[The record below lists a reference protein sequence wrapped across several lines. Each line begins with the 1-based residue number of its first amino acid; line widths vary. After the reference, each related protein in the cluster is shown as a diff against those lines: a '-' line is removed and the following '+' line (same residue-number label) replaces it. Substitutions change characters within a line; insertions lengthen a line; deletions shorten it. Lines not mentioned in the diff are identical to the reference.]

1 MAAGSQGFAEGSLG
15 QAEAIRPRPDPVCSY
30 QCGLSQVCLQG
41 LSETMQSKQTK
52 VKLKGRENQVRQ
64 NRAIRLQSARLPSM
78 HRVQWE
84 RPPAHCQGLL
94 LTAQWGSALEQ
105 GPCAFLPLPRVT
117 SWPQTR
123 ADPGLPTCR
132 LGNSRNQ
139 GHLAVALF
147 PSRRGARVLKPSKR
161 GRGGLQAA
169 YMNIIWGPS
178 ILTLSHSACPAHPTA
193 QPRTPHPFIP
203 PLPTPDPPKP
213 ALSPLPGKPVPFPP
227 SPHRFSAGLL
237 RFPASKSPQFYYS
250 PYDLTVTQQPDVPI
264 RR

>member
-1 MAAGSQGFAEGSLG
+1 MALSGSCQWLYQIPAAAGGEEEGKRGPGGCGLPGSVTAGSQGFAEGGPGLWEGQG
-15 QAEAIRPRPDPVCSY
+15 QAEARRPRPDPVCSY

-84 RPPAHCQGLL
+84 RPLAHWQGLL
-94 LTAQWGSALEQ
+94 LTAGLSSSTQWGSALEQ

-117 SWPQTR
+117 SRPQTR

-147 PSRRGARVLKPSKR
+147 PSRRRARVCKLSKR

-169 YMNIIWGPS
+169 PLHEHHLGTVY
-178 ILTLSHSACPAHPTA
+178 THSVPLCMPRPPNCTAQDPTPLHPT
-193 QPRTPHPFIP
+193 
-203 PLPTPDPPKP
+203 
-213 ALSPLPGKPVPFPP
+213 P
-227 SPHRFSAGLL
+227 SYTCPS
-237 RFPASKSPQFYYS
+237 
-250 PYDLTVTQQPDVPI
+250 
-264 RR
+264 